1 MLGWISFG
9 GPAAHIGY
17 FQRHFVQ
24 KLGWLP
30 QDRFA
35 STLALCQFLPGPASS
50 QLGFAIG
57 YQRAGLGGAIA
68 AFIGFTLPSFVLM
81 LSLALLGQH
90 YANSPV
96 TAALIGGLKLF
107 ALVVVTDA
115 VLTMAGQFCRRRLTQ
130 ALAVGTA
137 ALLWL
142 WPGLAAQFVALLAAA
157 LTGAFWLKHEGTDSA
172 PAARLSWPFFA
183 AVFRPVPAVATAGPW
198 RLGRPV
204 CRLYQAGSLVFG
216 GGHVVLPLLQSL
228 LADTLS
234 QEAFLTGYAAAQ
246 AMPGPMF
253 SLAAFLG
260 AELLPASPLSVPWWP
275 PWGLLPGFLLVLAL
289 LNGWQAL
296 AANRRM
302 AGAVAGV
309 NAAVVGLLLAALY
322 QPVFVASVTG
332 APALARSGAGP
343 AGVAGVSLPAAG
355 TDPGVYAAGV
365 VVVKRFVCKGE
376 QGRGNG
382 PVPRH
387 ASRPSLGRSENAIHG
402 I

>member
-1 MLGWISFG
+1 MLSVFWQFFMLGWISFG

-172 PAARLSWPFFA
+172 PAARLSWPFLLLFSGLFLLLPLLAHGGSAGLFA
-183 AVFRPVPAVATAGPW
+183 DF
-198 RLGRPV
+198 
-204 CRLYQAGSLVFG
+204 YQAGSLVFG

-260 AELLPASPLSVPWWP
+260 AELLPASPLIGALVATF
-275 PWGLLPGFLLVLAL
+275 GVFLPGFLLVLAL

-332 APALARSGAGP
+332 APALAAAALGLLALRVFRCPLLVLIP
-343 AGVAGVSLPAAG
+343 AFML
-355 TDPGVYAAGV
+355 
-365 VVVKRFVCKGE
+365 
-376 QGRGNG
+376 
-382 PVPRH
+382 
-387 ASRPSLGRSENAIHG
+387 LGLWL
-402 I
+402 